1 MTTDIDLRDAAGTD
15 VRSSL
20 YDALDDAEPDDEFSI
35 VADRDLDPDLVRYQL
50 DREQAVAWTYD
61 DPDEEPRE
69 LDLSIGA
76 ALDDFPTVDV
86 RDLKPQRR
94 HEALLAIFDDLDAD
108 GGFVLVND
116 HDPKPLYHELRS
128 MHGEVVGWTYESEGG
143 AEWRVAVEKTGAST
157 AGDED
162 VVTRY
167 DVREIPKQERHPT
180 IHHRYG
186 MLPDGGTME
195 LIAPH
200 EPRPL
205 LREFRNRY
213 GDGFEWEVVEE
224 EPGEVRVHVTNLGAG
239 STDDG
244 VSDAAGQAAE
254 ADRDHDHAHGDGHA
268 HDHDH
273 AHDHEHD
280 HDNGHGHEQSA
291 GADATAADGA
301 GAADDEPSYDAD
313 VEIVE
318 ELDVR
323 DRPPAQ
329 RHQAIFQKY
338 AEVDAGEAFVLVND
352 HDPKPL
358 YHQFEAEAGP
368 EFRWEYLKQEP
379 GEFRVLVGK
388 AAGVA
393 TGANDAEQAD
403 PPF

>member
-1 MTTDIDLRDAAGTD
+1 MTTDIDLRGGEGRDG
-15 VRSSL
+15 RSRL

-35 VADRDLDPDLVRYQL
+35 VADGDLDPDLVRYQL
-50 DREQAVAWTYD
+50 DRGRAVAWTYD
-61 DPDEEPRE
+61 DPDAEPRE
-69 LDLSIGA
+69 LELSVGA
-76 ALDDFPTVDV
+76 ELDGEFPTIDV

-94 HEALLAIFDDLDAD
+94 HEALLAIFDDLDAEE
-108 GGFVLVND
+108 GFVLVND

-143 AEWRVAVEKTGAST
+143 AEWRVEVEKTGDST

-186 MLPDGGTME
+186 MLPEGGTME

-205 LREFRNRY
+205 LSEFRNRY
-213 GDGFEWEVVEE
+213 GDGFEWEIVEQ

-239 STDDG
+239 SAEDG
-244 VSDAAGQAAE
+244 TSEAE
-254 ADRDHDHAHGDGHA
+254 APVADAG
-268 HDHDH
+268 HDH
-273 AHDHEHD
+273 AHDEQHD
-280 HDNGHGHEQSA
+280 HGHSHDHGHDH
-291 GADATAADGA
+291 GHDADATVADGA
-301 GAADDEPSYDAD
+301 GAEGDEPSYDAD

-338 AEVDAGEAFVLVND
+338 ADVDSGEAFVLVND

-358 YHQFEAEAGP
+358 YHQFDAEAGA
-368 EFRWEYLKQEP
+368 EFRWEYLQREP

-388 AAGVA
+388 AAGIS
-393 TGANDAEQAD
+393 TDDSDAEQAD